1 MKMRDIHKEEG
12 RMVVSTAY
20 DKLRQSMDVVCIVH
34 HPGIVAT
41 LEIIEDDMVDDFYV
55 GALPQCVVIAA
66 LTYLPAVTSSPD
78 ASALLC
84 PLYPGTP
91 CYLAIRLYCIFVVVR
106 LRACA
111 WSTTPR
117 RHTSAQ

>member
-55 GALPQCVVIAA
+55 GALPHRCTCSVCRDCCCDLPRHILSRCKCLVV
-66 LTYLPAVTSSPD
+66 SPCF
-78 ASALLC
+78 LVRR
-84 PLYPGTP
+84 
-91 CYLAIRLYCIFVVVR
+91 AI
-106 LRACA
+106 
-111 WSTTPR
+111 
-117 RHTSAQ
+117 